1 MADGTYLNGVEI
13 PHVHKSNAVSV
24 VNEERDDLQQYR
36 DRLLSMA
43 ATSPVQIDEGSYSIP
58 WHQHVISEM
67 NEILAGMRA
76 SWYREFCAQYIID
89 NPDDVEDDLENTD
102 AEA

>member
-13 PHVHKSNAVSV
+13 PHVHKSNAQGVL
-24 VNEERDDLQQYR
+24 EEEGECLQRYR
-36 DRLLSMA
+36 DELLSMA

-58 WHQHVISEM
+58 WHQHVISQVS
-67 NEILAGMRA
+67 EILSEMRA